1 MSKITTLYVGLD
13 VHKDSIEI
21 GTADGTGGGEVRHVG
36 RVGGDMASLDRAVR
50 SLNRPTRS
58 LIFVY
63 EAGPCGY
70 AIYRHLTSR
79 GFTCQVVAPS
89 MTPRRPGERIKT
101 DRRDCLKLARLGRA
115 GELTIVHIPD
125 ARDEAIRD
133 LSRARGDAVR
143 NQRDARHRL
152 KALLLRHDIRYA
164 GKTAWTQAH
173 ESWLARV
180 KLPHP
185 AQQIVFQEYLDSVRE
200 STQRIAR
207 LTQALTDA
215 VIDWRWQPVVAGLQ
229 TLRGI
234 ALVNAV
240 TLVAE
245 IGDIQRF
252 SHPRHLMA
260 YLGLVPGEHSSGSH
274 RRQGSITKTG
284 NCHARRALIEAAWQY
299 RLPARIT
306 PIIAKRQAG
315 IPEPIRALAW
325 KAQLR
330 LCTRFRRLTARQLH
344 PNKIVVA
351 MARELTGFVW
361 AVVRETRVSMNAA
374 PLY

>member
-1 MSKITTLYVGLD
+1 MNKITTVFVGLD
-13 VHKDSIEI
+13 VHKESIEI
-21 GTADGTGGGEVRHVG
+21 ATADGTSGGEVRHVG
-36 RVGGDMASLDRAVR
+36 RVGGEMASLDRAVR
-50 SLNRPTRS
+50 SLNQPTRS

-70 AIYRHLTSR
+70 AIYRHLTSG

-101 DRRDCLKLARLGRA
+101 DRRDCIKLARLARA
-115 GELTIVHIPD
+115 GELTLVHVPD
-125 ARDEAIRD
+125 AEDEAIRD

-152 KALLLRHDIRYA
+152 KALLLRQDIRYV
-164 GKTAWTQAH
+164 GKTSWTQAH
-173 ESWLARV
+173 ERWLARV

-200 STQRIAR
+200 STQRIER
-207 LTQALTDA
+207 LTQAVTEA
-215 VIDWRWQPVVAGLQ
+215 VVHWRWQPVVTALQ

-245 IGDIQRF
+245 IGDIERF
-252 SHPRHLMA
+252 THPRHLMA
-260 YLGLVPGEHSSGSH
+260 YLGLVPGEHSSGPR
-274 RRQGSITKTG
+274 RRQGSITKAG
-284 NCHARRALIEAAWQY
+284 NSHARRALIEAAWQY
-299 RLPARIT
+299 RLPARVS
-306 PIIAKRQAG
+306 PIIAKRQTG
-315 IPEPIRALAW
+315 IAEPIRALAW

-330 LCTRFRRLTARQLH
+330 LCARYRRLAARQLLK
-344 PNKIVVA
+344 NKIVVA
-351 MARELTGFVW
+351 LARELTGFVW
-361 AVVRETRVSMNAA
+361 AIVRETRVQA
-374 PLY
+374 

>member
-1 MSKITTLYVGLD
+1 MSKTITVFVGLD

-21 GTADGTGGGEVRHVG
+21 ATADGTGGGEARHVG
-36 RVGGDMASLDRAVR
+36 RIGGDLASLDRAVR
-50 SLNRPTRS
+50 SLNQPARS

-70 AIYRHLTSR
+70 AIYRHLTAR
-79 GFTCQVVAPS
+79 GFACQVVAPS

-101 DRRDCLKLARLGRA
+101 DRRDCLKLARLARA
-115 GELTIVHIPD
+115 GELTLVHVPD

-152 KALLLRHDIRYA
+152 KALLLRQDIRYA
-164 GKTAWTQAH
+164 GKTSWTPAH
-173 ESWLARV
+173 ERWLARV

-200 STQRIAR
+200 STQRIER

-215 VIDWRWQPVVAGLQ
+215 VIDWRWQPVVTALQ

-240 TLVAE
+240 TLVVE
-245 IGDIQRF
+245 IGDIERF
-252 SHPRHLMA
+252 THPRQLMA
-260 YLGLVPGEHSSGSH
+260 YLGLVPGEHSSGPR
-274 RRQGSITKTG
+274 RRQGSITKAG
-284 NCHARRALIEAAWQY
+284 NSAARVALIEAAWQY
-299 RLPARIT
+299 RLPARVS

-325 KAQLR
+325 KTQLR
-330 LCTRFRRLTARQLH
+330 LCARYRRLAARQLH
-344 PNKIVVA
+344 KNKIVVA
-351 MARELTGFVW
+351 LARELTGFVW
-361 AVVRETRVSMNAA
+361 AIVRETRA
-374 PLY
+374 PT